1 MYDYFIG
8 DNGVF
13 DTPLTA
19 ALFSIILIGFMLI
32 ETRFKIRAPRESK
45 REATRTFLPLAVAIP
60 ISLLAPLICGFLQL
74 GVIRGEARGLWVALG
89 VLMMAGGRLLRTWA
103 QLQMRHLYIGE
114 AAVQPGHRVVDTGP
128 YRWIRHPGYV
138 GGTLAAI
145 GIGLTLSSWLGAL
158 LAALALVVAYAIRIP
173 REEALLAQEMGDAY
187 CSYMARTKRFVPFLF

>member
-1 MYDYFIG
+1 MYAYFIG
-8 DNGVF
+8 ENGVF

-19 ALFSIILIGFMLI
+19 VMFSVILIGFMLI
-32 ETRFKIRAPRESK
+32 EARYKIRAPQGAK
-45 REATRTFLPLAVAIP
+45 REETRTFLPLAVAIP

-74 GVIRGEARGLWVALG
+74 GVIRGETRGVWVALG
-89 VLMMAGGRLLRTWA
+89 VLLMAGGRLLRTWA
-103 QLQMRHLYIGE
+103 QIQMRHLYIGE

-138 GGTLAAI
+138 GGTLSAV
-145 GIGLTLSSWLGAL
+145 GIGLTLSTWLGAL

-187 CSYMARTKRFVPFLF
+187 RGYMARTKRFIPFLF

>member
-1 MYDYFIG
+1 MHNYFIG

-74 GVIRGEARGLWVALG
+74 GVIRGDMRGAWVTLG
-89 VLMMAGGRLLRTWA
+89 VLMMAGGRLLRAWA
-103 QLQMRHLYIGE
+103 QMHMRHLYIGE

-138 GGTLAAI
+138 GGTLTAI
-145 GIGLTLSSWLGAL
+145 GIGLALSSWLGAL
-158 LAALALVVAYAIRIP
+158 LAALVLAAAYTIRIP

-187 CSYMARTKRFVPFLF
+187 RSYMARTKRFIPYLF